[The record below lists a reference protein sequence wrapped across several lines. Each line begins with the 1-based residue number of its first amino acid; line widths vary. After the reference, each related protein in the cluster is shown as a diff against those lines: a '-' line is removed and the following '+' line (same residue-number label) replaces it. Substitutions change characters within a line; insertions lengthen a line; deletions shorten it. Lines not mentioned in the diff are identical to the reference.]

1 MLDRVQEYEQGQLGL
16 GKLVDDLL
24 GLYVEADPH
33 DARIRDEFESKW
45 VQIDHQ
51 NELRTESWA
60 RSGDVSDV
68 RLAQHLET
76 FHDWVEGVLA
86 GDQTTD
92 HR

>member
-1 MLDRVQEYEQGQLGL
+1 MLDRVHEYEQGQLSL
-16 GKLVDDLL
+16 GKLVDDLR

-33 DARIRDEFESKW
+33 VARILEEFESKW

-60 RSGDVSDV
+60 SSGEVSDT
-68 RLAQHLET
+68 RLAQHVRA
-76 FHDWVEGVLA
+76 FHDWVEGMLT
-86 GDQTTD
+86 GDHRTD

>member
-1 MLDRVQEYEQGQLGL
+1 MLDRVHAYEHGRLGL
-16 GKLVDDLL
+16 GKLVDDLR

-33 DARIRDEFESKW
+33 DSEVRDEFESKW

-60 RSGDVSDV
+60 PSGDGSDEQ
-68 RLAQHLET
+68 LAQHLGR
-76 FHDWVEGVLA
+76 FHDWVEGILA
-86 GDQTTD
+86 GDSTAD